1 MDAHADQKYLE
12 IILRRIQI
20 SRTYR
25 PAFGQGHR
33 VTWQEFQQ
41 LYGNDPFYSWF
52 GLNDPLI
59 YSAHRIAGGLTSIY
73 RQIGLGCE
81 ELFRQILQDTLG
93 LTPLQTRWAYKITTA
108 RGQRR
113 TLSLDGRIVLEDVS
127 DPARREAISTWIG
140 QAAHKLQIA
149 PEIAQVL
156 KGVVFEVRQG
166 YKSKDSKRQNADLA
180 NAATAYSQGYL
191 PVLLVLSTQIDG
203 DIVDRYEQAKWL
215 ILQGYPQGQTT
226 NSTYTFLRD
235 VIGYDLAAFF
245 ERHAGH
251 LRDAITQILHLL
263 LVTEDGYD

>member
-73 RQIGLGCE
+73 RQIGLGC
-81 ELFRQILQDTLG
+81 I
-93 LTPLQTRWAYKITTA
+93 
-108 RGQRR
+108 
-113 TLSLDGRIVLEDVS
+113 
-127 DPARREAISTWIG
+127 
-140 QAAHKLQIA
+140 
-149 PEIAQVL
+149 
-156 KGVVFEVRQG
+156 
-166 YKSKDSKRQNADLA
+166 DS
-180 NAATAYSQGYL
+180 
-191 PVLLVLSTQIDG
+191 

-215 ILQGYPQGQTT
+215 ILQGYPQGRTT
-226 NSTYTFLRD
+226 DSTYTFLRT

-263 LVTEDGYD
+263 LVLEDGYD